1 MTTVTFEGNSGKDCD
16 PRSQSKIVFV
26 TTVTFEGN
34 SGKDCDPRS
43 QLKIVFCATATA
55 QETENFVS
63 AVTSGA
69 TAIQDLSQR
78 LNFVT
83 TVTIE
88 GNIGKTVAQLEKKG
102 KENLGKGKRK
112 SLLECGDHSHN
123 WKNSKETAIRGHSQ
137 GLQLV
142 TTITI

>member
-1 MTTVTFEGNSGKDCD
+1 MEKTAIQDLS
-16 PRSQSKIVFV
+16 RRLYFV

-34 SGKDCDPRS
+34 GGKDCDPRS
-43 QLKIVFCATATA
+43 QLKIEFCATATA

-69 TAIQDLSQR
+69 TAIQDLGQR

-88 GNIGKTVAQLEKKG
+88 GNIGKVCGTIEF
-102 KENLGKGKRK
+102 
-112 SLLECGDHSHN
+112 GDHSHN
-123 WKNSKETAIRGHSQ
+123 WRKLEGDCDSRSQ
-137 GLQLV
+137 SRV
-142 TTITI
+142 TTCDDYHNLRKF

>member
-1 MTTVTFEGNSGKDCD
+1 MTTVTIEGNG
-16 PRSQSKIVFV
+16 
-26 TTVTFEGN
+26 
-34 SGKDCDPRS
+34 GKDCDPRS
-43 QLKIVFCATATA
+43 QLKIEFCATATA

-88 GNIGKTVAQLEKKG
+88 GNIGKTVAQLG
-102 KENLGKGKRK
+102 KQRERKNLGKGKRK
-112 SLLECGDHSHN
+112 SLTQDHS
-123 WKNSKETAIRGHSQ
+123 
-137 GLQLV
+137 
-142 TTITI
+142 